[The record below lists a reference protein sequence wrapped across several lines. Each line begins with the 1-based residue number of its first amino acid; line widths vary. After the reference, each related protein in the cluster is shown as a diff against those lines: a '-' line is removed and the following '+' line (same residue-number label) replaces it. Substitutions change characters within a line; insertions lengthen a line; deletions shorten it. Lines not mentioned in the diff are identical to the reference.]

1 MRIILDT
8 DKKTITVPWNY
19 AKMIDEMNKIVAESG
34 AENATKWDFKNYIQQ
49 AWDYAMNNTDNCL
62 IVAQKPERK
71 K

>member
-1 MRIILDT
+1 
-8 DKKTITVPWNY
+8 
-19 AKMIDEMNKIVAESG
+19 MNKIVAESG

-49 AWDYAMNNTDNCL
+49 AWDYAINNTDKCL